1 MMSKRKINFILL
13 VFLGIVLVLFLGSKS
28 SLAEELWGI
37 FDKKEANMSQINQ
50 NLKSIDEQLD
60 NIIVKLARKQA
71 ELTQSKTELTQS
83 KAKFQALSETLTRLD
98 MSNLDTQRLT
108 ELAENSEDNRVE
120 NIARKLLQLLK
131 QNNTLEKALDKNDVK
146 ILEELTKSDDVTVK
160 QVANQTLQ
168 MRKLSMIVT
177 KISNGNYDDAKD
189 GGELTDLVYN
199 STGNVD
205 SSIQEFA
212 KKVIMFG
219 QLKEL
224 ENISE
229 NISNEIQASKSIDIS
244 RLEALAYNKNGQV
257 DSSVQRA
264 AKMVIMFY
272 ELKELETV
280 AHKMQNGGQI
290 DTTQLAQLAN
300 NSNGRVD
307 SSLQEIAKALQQIN
321 NDRQYLRKLQVIAKT
336 VSENG
341 TLSSGDRTELNS
353 LVTAYD
359 ASQEVKDTASALLET
374 VGTLDKKQ
382 ATIESQKS
390 EISKAN
396 SAVSDVNTKLSSL
409 QAKVSS
415 VSTAAENSET
425 TASVAQSQV
434 NNE

>member
-1 MMSKRKINFILL
+1 
-13 VFLGIVLVLFLGSKS
+13 
-28 SLAEELWGI
+28 
-37 FDKKEANMSQINQ
+37 MSQINQ

-71 ELTQSKTELTQS
+71 ELTQSKTE
-83 KAKFQALSETLTRLD
+83 FQALSETLTRLD
-98 MSNLDTQRLT
+98 MSNLNTQRLT
-108 ELAENSEDNRVE
+108 ELAGNSEDNRVR

-131 QNNTLEKALDKNDVK
+131 QNNTLEKVLDKNDVK

-199 STGNVD
+199 RTGNVD

-212 KKVIMFG
+212 KKVTMFG

-224 ENISE
+224 E

-244 RLEALAYNKNGQV
+244 RLEALADNTNGQV
-257 DSSVQRA
+257 DSSIQRA

-280 AHKMQNGGQI
+280 AHEMQNGGQI
-290 DTTQLAQLAN
+290 DATQLAQLSQLAN

-321 NDRQYLRKLQVIAKT
+321 NDRQYLRKLQVIAEN
-336 VSENG
+336 VSKNG
-341 TLSSGDRTELNS
+341 TLSSEDRGELNS

-359 ASQEVKDTASALLET
+359 ASKEVKDTASALLKT

>member
-1 MMSKRKINFILL
+1 
-13 VFLGIVLVLFLGSKS
+13 
-28 SLAEELWGI
+28 
-37 FDKKEANMSQINQ
+37 MSQINQ

>member
-1 MMSKRKINFILL
+1 MSKRKINFILL
-13 VFLGIVLVLFLGSKS
+13 VFLGLVLVLFLGSKS

-37 FDKKEANMSQINQ
+37 FDKKEANMGQINQ

-60 NIIVKLARKQA
+60 SIIVKLARKQA

-108 ELAENSEDNRVE
+108 ELAKNSEDNRVK

-146 ILEELTKSDDVTVK
+146 ILEELTNSDDVTVK

-199 STGNVD
+199 RTGNVD

-212 KKVIMFG
+212 KKVTMFG

-224 ENISE
+224 EK
-229 NISNEIQASKSIDIS
+229 ISNEIQASKSIDIH
-244 RLEALAYNKNGQV
+244 RLEALADNTNGQV
-257 DSSVQRA
+257 DSSIQRA

-280 AHKMQNGGQI
+280 AHEMQNGGQI

-321 NDRQYLRKLQVIAKT
+321 NDRQYLRKLQVIAEK

-341 TLSSGDRTELNS
+341 TLSSEDGKELNN
-353 LVTAYD
+353 LVTAMMHH
-359 ASQEVKDTASALLET
+359 
-374 VGTLDKKQ
+374 KK
-382 ATIESQKS
+382 
-390 EISKAN
+390 
-396 SAVSDVNTKLSSL
+396 
-409 QAKVSS
+409 
-415 VSTAAENSET
+415 
-425 TASVAQSQV
+425 
-434 NNE
+434 

>member
-1 MMSKRKINFILL
+1 MSKRKINFILL

-60 NIIVKLARKQA
+60 SIIVKLARKQA
-71 ELTQSKTELTQS
+71 ELTQSKTE
-83 KAKFQALSETLTRLD
+83 FQALSETLTRLD

-108 ELAENSEDNRVE
+108 ELAKNSEDNRVK

-146 ILEELTKSDDVTVK
+146 ILEELTNSDDVTVK

-199 STGNVD
+199 RTGNVD

-212 KKVIMFG
+212 KKVTMFG

-224 ENISE
+224 EK
-229 NISNEIQASKSIDIS
+229 ISNEIQASKSIDIH
-244 RLEALAYNKNGQV
+244 RLEALADNTNGQV
-257 DSSVQRA
+257 DSSIQRA

-280 AHKMQNGGQI
+280 AHEMQNGGQI

-321 NDRQYLRKLQVIAKT
+321 NDRQYLRKLQVIAEN
-336 VSENG
+336 VSKNG
-341 TLSSGDRTELNS
+341 TLSSEDRGELNS

-359 ASQEVKDTASALLET
+359 ASQEVKDTASALLKT

>member
-1 MMSKRKINFILL
+1 
-13 VFLGIVLVLFLGSKS
+13 
-28 SLAEELWGI
+28 
-37 FDKKEANMSQINQ
+37 
-50 NLKSIDEQLD
+50 
-60 NIIVKLARKQA
+60 
-71 ELTQSKTELTQS
+71 
-83 KAKFQALSETLTRLD
+83 
-98 MSNLDTQRLT
+98 
-108 ELAENSEDNRVE
+108 
-120 NIARKLLQLLK
+120 
-131 QNNTLEKALDKNDVK
+131 
-146 ILEELTKSDDVTVK
+146 
-160 QVANQTLQ
+160 
-168 MRKLSMIVT
+168 
-177 KISNGNYDDAKD
+177 
-189 GGELTDLVYN
+189 
-199 STGNVD
+199 
-205 SSIQEFA
+205 
-212 KKVIMFG
+212 
-219 QLKEL
+219 
-224 ENISE
+224 
-229 NISNEIQASKSIDIS
+229 
-244 RLEALAYNKNGQV
+244 NGQV

-280 AHKMQNGGQI
+280 AHEMQDGSQI

-321 NDRQYLRKLQVIAKT
+321 NDRQYLRKLQVIAEN
-336 VSENG
+336 VSKNG
-341 TLSSGDRTELNS
+341 TLSSEDRGELNS

-359 ASQEVKDTASALLET
+359 ASKEVKDTASALLKT

>member
-1 MMSKRKINFILL
+1 MSKRKINFILL

-71 ELTQSKTELTQS
+71 ELTQSKTE
-83 KAKFQALSETLTRLD
+83 FQALSETLTRLD
-98 MSNLDTQRLT
+98 MSNLNTQRLT
-108 ELAENSEDNRVE
+108 ELAGNSEDNRVR

-131 QNNTLEKALDKNDVK
+131 QNNTLEKVLDKNDVK

-199 STGNVD
+199 RTGNVD

-212 KKVIMFG
+212 KKVTMFG

-224 ENISE
+224 E

-244 RLEALAYNKNGQV
+244 RLEALADNTNGQV
-257 DSSVQRA
+257 DSSIQRA

-280 AHKMQNGGQI
+280 AHEMQNGGQI
-290 DTTQLAQLAN
+290 DATQLAQLSQLAN

-321 NDRQYLRKLQVIAKT
+321 NDRQYLRKLQVIAEN
-336 VSENG
+336 VSKNG
-341 TLSSGDRTELNS
+341 TLSSEDRGELNS

-359 ASQEVKDTASALLET
+359 ASKEVKDTASALLKT